1 MLNINNIFKYSSSIG
16 LAVSKNLT
24 AIIIDDDKETVG
36 IFSEY
41 LEIIDVNLIG
51 RGYNGKMAVELYQK
65 QKPDVVFLDL
75 MMPDYDGF
83 YALENIRNINPDA
96 YVVVIT
102 ADVGKDKELVLESL
116 KPNKVIIKPFDMDE
130 LLNIV
135 KDLKSR
141 N

>member
-1 MLNINNIFKYSSSIG
+1 MLNIDDILKYAYFIG
-16 LAVSKNLT
+16 LAVSTNPT

-41 LEIIDVNLIG
+41 LKIIDVNLIG

-75 MMPDYDGF
+75 MMPDYDGL

-102 ADVGKDKELVLESL
+102 ANVDKDKEFVLESL

-130 LLNIV
+130 LLNVI
-135 KDLKSR
+135 KDLKSQ

>member
-1 MLNINNIFKYSSSIG
+1 MLNIDDILKYTYFIE
-16 LAVSKNLT
+16 LAVSTNPT

-41 LEIIDVNLIG
+41 LKIIDVNLIG
-51 RGYNGKMAVELYQK
+51 RGYDGKMAVELYQK

-75 MMPDYDGF
+75 MMPDYDGL
-83 YALENIRNINPDA
+83 YALENIRSINPDA

-102 ADVGKDKELVLESL
+102 ANVDKDKEFVLKSL

-130 LLNIV
+130 LLNVI
-135 KDLKSR
+135 KDLKSQ